1 MPTLRQI
8 MTRINMGILALL
20 FLLGTGPVH
29 AQVALLLEEPFGN
42 FGAMNPTGHAAIYLP
57 RICAATPTQLRR
69 CQTDEQGVV
78 ISRYHHVAGYDWL
91 AIPIIPYLY
100 AVDRVEEVPFVVDAG
115 TVAFLRDQYRR
126 QNLEEI
132 APDTKEGE
140 TPHGEWTQLIGAAY
154 DRKIYTFAIETSPEQ
169 DDKLI
174 AEFNSRRNRSHF
186 NLLFHNC
193 ADFAR
198 KVIDSYYPKAVRRS
212 FLADGGFTTPK
223 QIAKG
228 LVDYSEHH
236 PELRF
241 SAFVIPQVPGSLDR
255 SRAVHGVFES
265 LMKSKKYAVPLVALH
280 PLFAGGMVAA
290 YLTGGRF
297 NPAHHA
303 DGYYDPHESQRLL
316 TP

>member
-1 MPTLRQI
+1 
-8 MTRINMGILALL
+8 
-20 FLLGTGPVH
+20 
-29 AQVALLLEEPFGN
+29 
-42 FGAMNPTGHAAIYLP
+42 
-57 RICAATPTQLRR
+57 
-69 CQTDEQGVV
+69 
-78 ISRYHHVAGYDWL
+78 
-91 AIPIIPYLY
+91 
-100 AVDRVEEVPFVVDAG
+100 
-115 TVAFLRDQYRR
+115 
-126 QNLEEI
+126 
-132 APDTKEGE
+132 
-140 TPHGEWTQLIGAAY
+140 LIGAAY

-169 DDKLI
+169 DDRLI
-174 AEFNSRRNRSHF
+174 AEFNSRRNHSHF
-186 NLLFHNC
+186 NLFFHNC